1 MTRMRLDTHIQKRIV
16 TTFQMDVERVDAIY
30 LYLEMPVRVNIPVL
44 MSHRLTVN
52 YRIPELRRG
61 VVFQVIHKHLE

>member
-1 MTRMRLDTHIQKRIV
+1 
-16 TTFQMDVERVDAIY
+16 MDVERVDAIY